1 MKRSLSLLVITFCL
15 YGFAA
20 AQNQKP
26 WSEWDKKQV
35 EKMLTGSPWGQTQN
49 ETYAGQLTAQIGTAE
64 PNQALI
70 YNYRI
75 RLFSARPIREAYARQ
90 VMLANPNVKASQ
102 LENFVIGDYSEDI
115 VIAVTIDGTDRRT
128 TGPVEKAL
136 AVATT
141 ATLAKVTYLERK
153 DGKRVELAEYAP
165 PGKDGTGAK
174 FRFPRMLDGKPF
186 VSGDDTFRFVAGL
199 PYAFSLPDVKP
210 ISWRFKLS
218 DLMYN
223 GNLEY

>member
-1 MKRSLSLLVITFCL
+1 MKRIIYVLVLLGLIS
-15 YGFAA
+15 GIAA
-20 AQNQKP
+20 AQAQKP

-35 EKMLTGSPWGQTQN
+35 EKMLTSSAWGVTQN
-49 ETYAGQLTAQIGTAE
+49 ETYAGQLTAQIGSGE
-64 PNQALI
+64 PNQALT

-115 VIAVTIDGTDRRT
+115 VIAVTVDGTDRRT
-128 TGPVEKAL
+128 TAPVEKQL

-141 ATLAKVTYLERK
+141 ATLANFTYLERK
-153 DGKRVELAEYAP
+153 DGKRVVLAEYAP
-165 PGKDGTGAK
+165 PGSDGTGAK
-174 FRFPRMLDGKPF
+174 FRFPRMMDGKPF
-186 VSGDDTFRFVAGL
+186 VSGDETFRFVAGIPEAFGL
-199 PYAFSLPDVKP
+199 PSVKA

-218 DLMYN
+218 DLTYN